1 MNPQTASVSDLELVS
16 NSVINAA
23 DALGLARE
31 QLADAIGV
39 SISTV
44 DRMKRG
50 TPSQGKA
57 FELSLLV
64 IRVYRSLFSILGGN
78 SDAMQHWMMTPNN
91 HLNDEIPGELIR
103 KADGLTRV
111 LWYLDAMRGRI

>member
-50 TPSQGKA
+50 TPS
-57 FELSLLV
+57 
-64 IRVYRSLFSILGGN
+64 
-78 SDAMQHWMMTPNN
+78 
-91 HLNDEIPGELIR
+91 
-103 KADGLTRV
+103 
-111 LWYLDAMRGRI
+111 

>member
-1 MNPQTASVSDLELVS
+1 MNLQTASVSDLELVS

-23 DALGLARE
+23 DALGLGRE

-44 DRMKRG
+44 DCMKRG

-78 SDAMQHWMMTPNN
+78 NDAMQHWMATPNH
-91 HLNDEIPGELIR
+91 HLNDEIPGELMR